1 MALPKLNNITYDL
14 ILPSTGETLNFRPFL
29 VKEQKALLI
38 AQESEDDKLIE
49 KTFAQIL
56 SDCVIDDID
65 PYIMPM
71 FDVEYVFLQLRGK
84 SVGEKVTLSVL
95 CPDDNETRVDV
106 EVDLDQVGIQ
116 QTKEHTNVIEL
127 AEDINLVMRYP
138 NLGDMQGFTG
148 EGEIKSIFEMIKRCV
163 HEIHD
168 GETVHHRVD
177 MSEKDLDA
185 FIDSM
190 STTNFESVGN
200 FFETMP
206 KLVHV
211 VEVKNPKTKKKSEF
225 PIEGLQ
231 SFFE

>member
-1 MALPKLNNITYDL
+1 MTLPKLNNITYDL
-14 ILPSTGETLNFRPFL
+14 TLPSTGETLNFRPFL

-49 KTFAQIL
+49 KTFAQIIN
-56 SDCVIDDID
+56 DCVLDDID

-71 FDVEYVFLQLRGK
+71 FDIEYVFLQLRGK
-84 SVGEKVTLSVL
+84 SIGEKIKLNVL
-95 CPDDNETRVDV
+95 CPDDNTTRVDV
-106 EVDLDQVGIQ
+106 EIDLDKVGVQ
-116 QTKEHTNVIEL
+116 QTKDHTNVIEL
-127 AEDINLVMRYP
+127 TKDINLVMRYP
-138 NLGDMQGFTG
+138 NLGDMQGFTD

-177 MSEKDLDA
+177 MSEKDLDS

-190 STTNFESVGN
+190 STENFESVGK

-206 KLVHV
+206 KLVHIV
-211 VEVKNPKTKKKSEF
+211 VVKNPKTKKKNEI
-225 PIEGLQ
+225 PLEGLQ
-231 SFFE
+231 SFFG

>member
-1 MALPKLNNITYDL
+1 MAVPKLNNITYDL

-116 QTKEHTNVIEL
+116 QTKDHTNVIEL
-127 AEDINLVMRYP
+127 AEGINLVMRYP
-138 NLGDMQGFTG
+138 NLGDMQGFDEQG
-148 EGEIKSIFEMIKRCV
+148 DIKSIFEMIKRCV

-177 MSEKDLDA
+177 MSEKDLEA
-185 FIDSM
+185 FLDSM
-190 STTNFESVGN
+190 STTNFESVGK

-211 VEVKNPKTKKKSEF
+211 IEVKNPKTKKKNKI
-225 PIEGLQ
+225 PLEGLQ

>member
-71 FDVEYVFLQLRGK
+71 FDIEYVFLQLRGK
-84 SVGEKVTLSVL
+84 SVGEKITLNVL

-116 QTKEHTNVIEL
+116 QTKDHTNVIEL
-127 AEDINLVMRYP
+127 AEGINLVMRYP
-138 NLGDMQGFTG
+138 NLGDMQGFDEQG
-148 EGEIKSIFEMIKRCV
+148 DIKSIFEMIKRCV

-177 MSEKDLDA
+177 MSEKDLEA
-185 FIDSM
+185 FLDSM
-190 STTNFESVGN
+190 STTNFESVGK

-211 VEVKNPKTKKKSEF
+211 VEVKNPKTKKKSEI